1 MKMKKICSTLRQIHA
16 ENCTELMDLLK
27 KITIF

>member
-1 MKMKKICSTLRQIHA
+1 MHVKKFCSTLYLIHA